1 MPQRT
6 PAVIRD
12 WRFTMINTSLQ
23 TFKYPCLIGHQG
35 GRRVLTISAKF
46 DELSRLLAADNLS
59 HTLNRSQRELNR
71 RRATAFA
78 EYVINGLNNDTGY
91 IIPPLIGNVDGDIVV
106 EVSEHFPSFG
116 FLSIPMNAKIVLFD
130 GQHREVGIE
139 EVCQMLCNMHTQTVT
154 VELSENLT
162 LEQRQQFFADINGN
176 ASKPNAAINLAYD
189 RSNPLSQ
196 LVREVVMAN
205 ETLKNKTDFERTN
218 ITGKSAA
225 WVSFKSLCDASA
237 RFTRLTEDSELVKV
251 SGDLAKIWE
260 GWCQFSGLSD
270 AGDYPYGE
278 YSQEWL
284 TFTAVM
290 VNGFG
295 FAVQELLESMT
306 ATELAERLK
315 GMNASANR
323 RERDDYFQ
331 YEKWKGLCVSSET
344 GKIVANIKSQRSAAT
359 KLISAIKA
367 ASYTI

>member
-1 MPQRT
+1 MQQ
-6 PAVIRD
+6 AQ
-12 WRFTMINTSLQ
+12 NTISSSLQ
-23 TFKYPCLIGHQG
+23 TFKYPCLIGNQG

-46 DELSRLLAADNLS
+46 DELSRLLAADNVS
-59 HTLNRSQRELNR
+59 HTLNRSQRELNS
-71 RRATAFA
+71 RRALAFA
-78 EYVINGLNNDTGY
+78 DYVVNGLNTSTGY
-91 IIPPLIGNVDGDIVV
+91 IIPPLIGNIDGDIAV
-106 EVSEHFPSFG
+106 EVSAESPSFG
-116 FLSIPMNAKIVLFD
+116 FLVIPMNAKIVLFD
-130 GQHREVGIE
+130 GQHRQVGVE

-162 LEQRQQFFADINGN
+162 LEQRQQFFSDINGN

-196 LVREVVMAN
+196 LVREVVMDN

-218 ITGKSAA
+218 ITGKSSA

-237 RFTRLTEDSELVKV
+237 RFIRLKEDLDATKV
-251 SGDLAKIWE
+251 SGDLAKIWG
-260 GWCQFSGLSD
+260 GWCEFTGLND

-295 FAVQELLESMT
+295 FAAQELLETMT
-306 ATELAERLK
+306 ANELAERLK
-315 GMNASANR
+315 EMSATATR
-323 RERDDYFQ
+323 RERDDFFL
-331 YEKWKGLCVSSET
+331 YEKWNGLCVSTET
-344 GKIVANIKSQRSAAT
+344 GKIVANIKSQRAAAT
-359 KLISAIKA
+359 RLISAIKA